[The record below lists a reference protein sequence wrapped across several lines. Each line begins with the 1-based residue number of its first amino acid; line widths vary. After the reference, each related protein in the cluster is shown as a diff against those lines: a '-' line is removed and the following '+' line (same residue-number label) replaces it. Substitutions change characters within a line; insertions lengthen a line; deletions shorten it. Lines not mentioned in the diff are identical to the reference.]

1 MPELPTDWSPL
12 PGPALHGRIAAA
24 SALARKK
31 RKRNEEFQRV
41 LGLMGPRGTTDPP
54 PRNGE
59 ADASNSKRLV
69 AHMLGDV
76 VLAGTTFDVRL
87 AGGRFCGLVRKGQH
101 VMPDVPA
108 LSTLRTSSKEL
119 TYRTLSSFSFEGES
133 GTGLREELGLD
144 GRGDSTIS
152 IEYSFREDSPH
163 LSIRGEIR
171 SPMLADALRVNQY
184 SPLTLAL
191 REVERGETIP
201 VEAWAPDGS
210 TSRATVAEGPPAG
223 GAARCPA
230 PASPKGRGV
239 DRPLLHVPGRR
250 VLGHAVL
257 PDNTPEG
264 ETFPRGELLR
274 LRDTVPGRRH
284 EREARIILHAPGPG
298 RRLIMPR
305 EEPRRAST
313 SSTLTTR

>member
-1 MPELPTDWSPL
+1 MSWGSWDHAARPIPRLGTARQTRRTASAWWRTCWATSFSPGRRSTCGWPEAGS
-12 PGPALHGRIAAA
+12 AA
-24 SALARKK
+24 SCAK
-31 RKRNEEFQRV
+31 
-41 LGLMGPRGTTDPP
+41 
-54 PRNGE
+54 
-59 ADASNSKRLV
+59 
-69 AHMLGDV
+69 
-76 VLAGTTFDVRL
+76 
-87 AGGRFCGLVRKGQH
+87 GRTSC
-101 VMPDVPA
+101 PDVPA

-210 TSRATVAEGPPAG
+210 TSRATIVE
-223 GAARCPA
+223 
-230 PASPKGRGV
+230 
-239 DRPLLHVPGRR
+239 DRPPVVLPGARHRLPRKDGGWIVLCYTCPDGGSWGMPSFRITRQRGKRFLVVNSFGCETPFPAAAMSGRR
-250 VLGHAVL
+250 ESFSMLLGLEDA
-257 PDNTPEG
+257 
-264 ETFPRGELLR
+264 
-274 LRDTVPGRRH
+274 
-284 EREARIILHAPGPG
+284 
-298 RRLIMPR
+298 
-305 EEPRRAST
+305 
-313 SSTLTTR
+313 